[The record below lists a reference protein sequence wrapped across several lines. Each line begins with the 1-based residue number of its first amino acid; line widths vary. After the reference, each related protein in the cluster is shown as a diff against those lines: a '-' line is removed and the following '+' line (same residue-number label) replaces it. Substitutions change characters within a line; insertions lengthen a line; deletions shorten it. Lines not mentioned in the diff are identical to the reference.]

1 MNKDISPAEQILE
14 SLKND
19 TGLLMLSQIDEYIFE
34 RAETYFLELQT
45 FNQKK
50 SRTLKKTAPE
60 AEKAKVDVEALLN
73 EFRKADVTLN
83 EFIRRNSGTDKLL
96 MPDMSREDIA
106 LLTSIQNLC
115 TSTLEIFRLIFSV
128 TNRKIESTDPDL
140 FSMEDFT
147 FFILEKL
154 ATVKTSSVSN
164 PFYPVFWEYLSNPA
178 ESTLLQWTQQKSR
191 ISIHLLQ
198 KPYNDQTFDTDI
210 IEWIEAA
217 GIKCSNPQ
225 NTGIILSELLLRHE
239 NRPLWDYEPIQPEKS
254 LLFAGYHSDSID
266 NHTDQLNITPDVDA
280 LAALIAYEKLNPPL
294 SIGLFG
300 HWGSGKSFFMKLLS
314 KKISEYEDAA
324 AKAAAPNGFCKEIV
338 QIEFNAWHYSD
349 ANLWANFMVTIFEK
363 LNEKIAPKQRDEKAI
378 LLEQFQLAGAEI
390 ARQHA
395 QLKQL
400 AADISAYETK
410 LAELQAT
417 NDKKA
422 QELAN
427 LKPADI
433 WNAID
438 ETQRKQIEDQLAELS
453 KELGLEKAQ
462 LAARSLNNFLN
473 EIRKTRGRFAYLLN
487 RFVNSS
493 WQQKLLWSLFV
504 LLPVFVVLY
513 LRYGDGVH
521 GQIKLFLTGLK
532 GYVAT
537 FTSVCLGIVAWGTP
551 LLRRLNQR
559 LDKIEEAR
567 NKVDALIEQKRR
579 ELAESEIKV
588 QLEIDRLKAEQ
599 QRIEQQKAEAEQRK
613 KELELAIDNYN
624 PRKQLTDFINK
635 RSQSSDY
642 NQHLGLI
649 SLIRNDLQKL
659 SDLLSQNLSYVP
671 DAKEEEKFAAL
682 PGIQR
687 IVLYI
692 DDLDRCPPDRVKQV
706 LEAIHL
712 LLSFKLFVVVVGVD
726 ARWVKYALLNE
737 NSQLLREETDTT
749 SERAT
754 AFDYLE
760 KIFQIPFTLKPLN
773 DGSRKKLLESYLT
786 QVLDKK
792 TIKAE
797 NTVLTDISP
806 AYETIALT
814 EQPKIE
820 VNDPVSPIPNQTETT
835 EEIIITNKSESASSS
850 LTEETNQLVPAVTVR
865 NQLEI
870 TAQEIEF
877 IHSISNLLGNTP
889 RTIKRFVNIYR
900 LIRVHSDV
908 PEYSITTHAD
918 HLAIMLLLAVVTG
931 CNQVAPAL
939 FQMLASSPKETFSEF
954 VSDTGYINAVRENKA
969 LNNVLQQLGELEE
982 RIEMSTLRKYIPF
995 ISRFSF
1001 RTLS

>member
-1 MNKDISPAEQILE
+1 MNKHISPAEQILE
-14 SLKND
+14 SLQND
-19 TGLLMLSQIDEYIFE
+19 TGLLKLSQIDEYIFE
-34 RAETYFLELQT
+34 RAEIYFLELQT
-45 FNQKK
+45 YNQKK
-50 SRTLKKTAPE
+50 SRPLKKSAPE
-60 AEKAKVDVEALLN
+60 AEKRKIDSEALLN
-73 EFRKADVTLN
+73 KFREADITLN

-106 LLTSIQNLC
+106 LLISIQNLC
-115 TSTLEIFRLIFSV
+115 TSTLDIFSLIFSV
-128 TNRKIESTDPDL
+128 TNRKIESTDPDQ
-140 FSMEDFT
+140 FSMEEFT

-154 ATVKTSSVSN
+154 ATIKTSSVSN
-164 PFYPVFWEYLSNPA
+164 PFYSVYWEYLSNPA

-191 ISIHLLQ
+191 ISIHLLR
-198 KPYNDQTFDTDI
+198 KPYNDQTFDTDL
-210 IEWIEAA
+210 IEWFETA

-239 NRPLWDYEPIQPEKS
+239 NRPLWDFEPIQPEKS
-254 LLFAGYHSDSID
+254 LFFAGYHSDSID

-314 KKISEYEDAA
+314 KKISEYEEAA
-324 AKAAAPNGFCKEIV
+324 ANASAPNGFCKEIV

-349 ANLWANFMVTIFEK
+349 ANLWANFMVTIFDK
-363 LNEKIAPKQRDEKAI
+363 LNEKIAPKQRGEKAL
-378 LLEQFQLAGAEI
+378 LLEQFELAGAEV
-390 ARQHA
+390 ARQNA

-400 AADISAYETK
+400 TADITAYEEK
-410 LAELQAT
+410 LKKLKSA
-417 NDKKA
+417 NDGKA

-427 LKPADI
+427 LKPVDI
-433 WNAID
+433 WNAVD
-438 ETQRKQIEDQLAELS
+438 ESKRKEIEAQLAALA
-453 KELGLEKAQ
+453 KDLGLEKAQ
-462 LAARSLNNFLN
+462 LAARSLSSFLN
-473 EIRKTRGRFAYLLN
+473 EIRKTRGRLSYLTN

-493 WQQKLLWSLFV
+493 WQQKLVWLLFIV
-504 LLPVFVVLY
+504 LPVLVILY
-513 LRYGDGVH
+513 LRFGEYSSD
-521 GQIKLFLTGLK
+521 KLKTFLTGFK

-537 FTSVCLGIVAWGTP
+537 FSTVCLSIVAWGTP
-551 LLRRLNQR
+551 MLRRLNQR
-559 LDKIEEAR
+559 LDTIEEAR
-567 NKVDALIEQKRR
+567 NKVDALIEQKRNA
-579 ELAESEIKV
+579 LAGDEIKL
-588 QLEIDRLKAEQ
+588 QLEIDSLKAEQ

-671 DAKEEEKFAAL
+671 HAKEEEKFAAL

-737 NSQLLREETDTT
+737 NSQLLRDENDTK
-749 SERAT
+749 SQRAT

-760 KIFQIPFTLKPLN
+760 KIFQVPFTLKPLN
-773 DGSRKKLLESYLT
+773 DGSRKKLLESYLKKE
-786 QVLDKK
+786 LDTK
-792 TIKAE
+792 TTKTESTA
-797 NTVLTDISP
+797 TSSAP
-806 AYETIALT
+806 ETIT
-814 EQPKIE
+814 FTNQSNTE
-820 VNDPVSPIPNQTETT
+820 VNVLPQPVPNSTETQET
-835 EEIIITNKSESASSS
+835 ITISTKPESASPKV
-850 LTEETNQLVPAVTVR
+850 TEETSQLAPAAAIR

-900 LIRVHSDV
+900 LIRVHSEV
-908 PEYSITTHAD
+908 PDYTITTHAD
-918 HLAIMLLLAVVTG
+918 HLAIMILLAVVTG
-931 CNQVAPAL
+931 RNAVASTL
-939 FQMLASSPKETFSEF
+939 FQMLASSPKDTFSEF
-954 VSDTGYINAVRENKA
+954 ASDAGYINAVREDKE
-969 LNNVLQQLGELEE
+969 LSDLLYQLSTLEE
-982 RIEMSTLRKYIPF
+982 RIEMSMIRKYIPF

-1001 RTLS
+1001 RTL

>member
-1 MNKDISPAEQILE
+1 MNKENSPAQQILE
-14 SLKND
+14 NLQND
-19 TGLLMLSQIDEYIFE
+19 AGLLNLCKYEQYLFALVEKEYI
-34 RAETYFLELQT
+34 ELQQY
-45 FNQKK
+45 NPKQARK
-50 SRTLKKTAPE
+50 LKKGVE
-60 AEKAKVDVEALLN
+60 NNEIFKVDIEALFN
-73 EFRKADVTLN
+73 EFRKSDLTLN
-83 EFIRRNSGTDKLL
+83 EFINRNTGTDKLL
-96 MPDMSREDIA
+96 MPDMNNMSIS
-106 LLTSIQNLC
+106 LLRSIQNLC
-115 TSTLEIFRLIFSV
+115 YESSIAFRIISGFCGQ
-128 TNRKIESTDPDL
+128 KIESIDEDQ
-140 FSMEDFT
+140 FSYNDFT
-147 FFILEKL
+147 FFILDKISSSKL
-154 ATVKTSSVSN
+154 ISVLDPLYRVYWKYIDN
-164 PFYPVFWEYLSNPA
+164 PY
-178 ESTLLQWTQQKSR
+178 ESTLFQSTQQKSR
-191 ISIHLLQ
+191 ISINLLQ
-198 KPYNDQTFDTDI
+198 KPYNDQTFENELF
-210 IEWIEAA
+210 EWAEEA
-217 GIKCSNPQ
+217 GIKCTNAK
-225 NTGIILSELLLRHE
+225 NTGFILTELLLRQE
-239 NRPLWDYEPIQPEKS
+239 NRPIWDFEPILPAKS

-314 KKISEYEDAA
+314 KKISEYEEAA
-324 AKAAAPNGFCKEIV
+324 AKVSASNGFCKEIV

-363 LNEKIAPKQRDEKAI
+363 LNEKIAPKKRDEKAT

-390 ARQHA
+390 ARQNA

-400 AADISAYETK
+400 KIDISDYEQRLIQLKT
-410 LAELQAT
+410 T
-417 NDKKA
+417 NDRKA

-433 WNAID
+433 WNAVD
-438 ETQRKQIEDQLAELS
+438 EKQRKQIEDQLAKLA
-453 KELGLEKAQ
+453 KDLGLEKAQ
-462 LAARSLNNFLN
+462 LAARSLGEFVS
-473 EIRKTRGRFAYLLN
+473 EIRKTRGRFAYLQN

-493 WQQKLLWSLFV
+493 WQQKLIWLLFII
-504 LLPVFVVLY
+504 LPVLVVIY
-513 LRYGDGVH
+513 LRFGNH
-521 GQIKLFLTGLK
+521 SLESIRHLLTGLK
-532 GYVAT
+532 GHIAT
-537 FTSVCLGIVAWGTP
+537 FTTICLTIVAWGTP
-551 LLRRLNQR
+551 QLRQLNKS

-567 NKVDALIEQKRR
+567 NKVDALIEQKRK
-579 ELAESEIKV
+579 ELAGDELKL
-588 QLEIDRLKAEQ
+588 QLEIDNLKAEQ

-613 KELELAIDNYN
+613 RELELAIDNFN

-659 SDLLSQNLSYVP
+659 SDLLTQNLSYVA
-671 DAKEEEKFAAL
+671 DEKEKEKFAAL

-692 DDLDRCPPDRVKQV
+692 DDLDRCPPNRVKQV

-737 NSQLLREETDTT
+737 SSDLLRHEEDTQ

-786 QVLDKK
+786 QVLDEN
-792 TIKAE
+792 TTKAE
-797 NTVLTDISP
+797 NTAPTATSPAPETLVLTEGSEIEANNRPSP
-806 AYETIALT
+806 A
-814 EQPKIE
+814 
-820 VNDPVSPIPNQTETT
+820 PNPTETT
-835 EEIIITNKSESASSS
+835 EEIIITNKSESASPKLS
-850 LTEETNQLVPAVTVR
+850 EETNQLVPAVAIR
-865 NQLEI
+865 SQLEI

-918 HLAIMLLLAVVTG
+918 HVAIMLLLAVVTG
-931 CNQVAPAL
+931 CNQVAPTL
-939 FQMLASSPKETFSEF
+939 FQMLATSPKETFSEF
-954 VSDTGYINAVRENKA
+954 VSDTGYINAVRENKP
-969 LNNVLQQLGELEE
+969 LNNVLHQLGALEE

-1001 RTLS
+1001 RTL